1 MFYPRGFGFM
11 SRAKIFTA
19 NSLMR
24 AAIVIAV
31 IMMTVT
37 SACAS
42 GFFGPDL
49 LASHVF
55 GSVCENGCN
64 EDTMNPVIGHGAENS
79 PYADGM
85 SSPYALEVISPNG
98 VQAGIVTQR
107 DRYNKSS
114 RSLTSDSASVLVFS
128 EPSMDS
134 ASMGSSDNGAH
145 TYSSGICIKT
155 THRRE

>member
-1 MFYPRGFGFM
+1 MKGT
-11 SRAKIFTA
+11 KIFTA

-31 IMMTVT
+31 IMMTVS

-55 GSVCENGCN
+55 GSVCENSGN
-64 EDTMNPVIGHGAENS
+64 NAATNHVIGHSAENS

-85 SSPYALEVISPNG
+85 GSPYALEVISPNG

-114 RSLTSDSASVLVFS
+114 RSLGGDSAQVLVIS
-128 EPSMDS
+128 EPSMGS
-134 ASMGSSDNGAH
+134 MLMGSAENRTH
-145 TYSSGICIKT
+145 TYSSGTCIKT